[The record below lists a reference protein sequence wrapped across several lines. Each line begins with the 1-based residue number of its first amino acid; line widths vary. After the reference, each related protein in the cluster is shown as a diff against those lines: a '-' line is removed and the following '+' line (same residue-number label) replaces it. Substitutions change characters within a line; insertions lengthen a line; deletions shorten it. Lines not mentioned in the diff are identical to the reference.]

1 MFPLIS
7 HTRSLNFQLACHL
20 SFYANR
26 LHSDFKMTVG
36 EHNCS
41 LCLSTPLFPPNIHAA
56 KSIGVK
62 HIVLVGSMGGTDI
75 NHPLN
80 KLGNGNILVWK
91 RKAEQYLADSG
102 LPYTII
108 RAGGLQDKDGGLREL
123 IVGKDDEI
131 LKTETRSITRADVA
145 EVCLQ
150 ALLFE
155 EAKFKAFDLASKPE
169 GEGTPT
175 TDFRALFAQVNS
187 RF

>member
-80 KLGNGNILVWK
+80 KLGSGNILVHCISM
-91 RKAEQYLADSG
+91 AFLLLCSA
-102 LPYTII
+102 LPLCVHVYVSC
-108 RAGGLQDKDGGLREL
+108 AWEYHLHYC
-123 IVGKDDEI
+123 IV
-131 LKTETRSITRADVA
+131 
-145 EVCLQ
+145 
-150 ALLFE
+150 
-155 EAKFKAFDLASKPE
+155 
-169 GEGTPT
+169 
-175 TDFRALFAQVNS
+175 
-187 RF
+187 